1 MFKKIPILK
10 YESSLVQYKDSI
22 VSSKKHIPE
31 WYKKIQPF
39 KDNIMYSSDVG
50 LNRTIKLCV
59 PFLDSLTTGYMIN
72 LPYDIYVT
80 HEEDKI
86 IMTCPDAIKRGPR
99 IRGEIAD
106 QGLVPAGHFPLEF
119 SWDCHVAFTFPK
131 EYSFLLTHPLN
142 RHDLPFTTLSGI
154 IDGGMVYESH
164 GNYPFYLKK
173 DFEGIIK
180 QGTPVAQLIPFRQEN
195 WKSLETKGLVD
206 LGNQYTLASTS
217 VFRGWYKNTFWKNKK
232 YE

>member
-10 YESSLVQYKDSI
+10 YESSLIQYKNSI
-22 VSSKKHIPE
+22 VSAKTHIPD

-39 KDNIMYSSDVG
+39 KDNVIYSSENG
-50 LNRTIKLCV
+50 INRTIKLCV
-59 PFLDSLTTGYMIN
+59 PFMDSLTTGYMIN
-72 LPYDIYVT
+72 LPYDIYIK

-86 IMTCPDAIKRGPR
+86 IMTCPNAIKEGPR
-99 IRGEIAD
+99 MRGE
-106 QGLVPAGHFPLEF
+106 QVNKELVPTGHFPMEF
-119 SWDCHVAFTFPK
+119 SWNCHVAFTFPK
-131 EYSFLLTHPLN
+131 DYSILLTHPLN

-154 IDGGMVYESH
+154 IDGGVILESH
-164 GNYPFYLKK
+164 GNYPFYLKE

-180 QGTPVAQLIPFRQEN
+180 QGTPVAQIIPFRQEN
-195 WKSLETKGLVD
+195 WKSTETEGLAK
-206 LGNQYTLASTS
+206 LGDQHSLASTS